1 MIFSALE
8 LDGKIRLTER
18 REEQNVV
25 YKKRTLKMLD
35 YELKLDR
42 EHMFETKDHRN
53 RKK

>member
-25 YKKRTLKMLD
+25 YKKEDAEGVGLSAQTR
-35 YELKLDR
+35 
-42 EHMFETKDHRN
+42 
-53 RKK
+53 